1 MELKQT
7 ETFETHLQLVRQK
20 PPGKLRASDIRRL
33 LRAAGQRPTESNIA
47 VVSELLVGSTANSPT
62 VFEILAEQEIS
73 ARPDP
78 WLALLR
84 PILWRAVTGWL
95 TQPPPANED
104 LANVRAWLQAQF
116 PAETES
122 TTIPPDRIRAVLLWL
137 GSRFRNPEFFLQ
149 CLLEV
154 GGLSVSKTKRKKS
167 QPRKREAQTG
177 YIMTRLAKRVITA
190 GRGQQP
196 KLGKLAEI
204 AQIAAITL
212 EHVGEKSVAADM
224 ALRKQAELEGALA
237 EQLHVR
243 GEHEEKIQ
251 ELVSEKEGLEQRSRE
266 QAGEM
271 ERLGTAHQQAIDHAD
286 AQVAE
291 GKKAMLTDL
300 RTKLEPKLKD
310 AKLYL
315 DRPTPVAAQ
324 ALRLIAEMEE
334 ILKTRDA
341 R

>member
-1 MELKQT
+1 
-7 ETFETHLQLVRQK
+7 
-20 PPGKLRASDIRRL
+20 
-33 LRAAGQRPTESNIA
+33 
-47 VVSELLVGSTANSPT
+47 
-62 VFEILAEQEIS
+62 
-73 ARPDP
+73 
-78 WLALLR
+78 
-84 PILWRAVTGWL
+84 
-95 TQPPPANED
+95 
-104 LANVRAWLQAQF
+104 
-116 PAETES
+116 
-122 TTIPPDRIRAVLLWL
+122 
-137 GSRFRNPEFFLQ
+137 
-149 CLLEV
+149 
-154 GGLSVSKTKRKKS
+154 
-167 QPRKREAQTG
+167 
-177 YIMTRLAKRVITA
+177 
-190 GRGQQP
+190 
-196 KLGKLAEI
+196 
-204 AQIAAITL
+204 
-212 EHVGEKSVAADM
+212 VGEKSVAADM